1 LDEGG
6 HPTHA
11 FDSGVHEIHSFR
23 KVWKYGLFIAQFITA
38 SQGKPFCC
46 RRDDGEPETLFRV
59 IVGDFSMSVS
69 SLFKPLTLLHGRP
82 MRNRF
87 MLAPL
92 TNQQSELNGV
102 ATEFDQDWFHQ
113 ISRSGYGLVHTCATT
128 VEAGGIAFARQLGVH
143 SDDHL
148 PGLAGMATSIREG
161 GGLSSVQLHHAGH
174 RANPRL
180 GGIPSPASSRTLPG
194 VSALTTGD
202 VERIRDSFIAAARR
216 AEQAGFDGVA
226 PHGAFGWILSE
237 FMSPLLNDRTDKYGG
252 SLENRARLTIE
263 VIEGIRRACGPDF
276 QIGWRLSIE
285 RYGLLLEELR
295 EIVSEI
301 LRLELID
308 YLDLALWDSAQIVG
322 TGSFRGK
329 TMLSVFTDLPRG
341 GVRVGTAGKI
351 MSAQRCAELLDEGC
365 DFVLI
370 GRAGILERDFPLRV
384 KENPRHES
392 PTLPVTAE
400 FLRQGGL
407 SERFIDHMRGWE
419 SFVQRGSV

>member
-1 LDEGG
+1 
-6 HPTHA
+6 
-11 FDSGVHEIHSFR
+11 
-23 KVWKYGLFIAQFITA
+23 
-38 SQGKPFCC
+38 
-46 RRDDGEPETLFRV
+46 
-59 IVGDFSMSVS
+59 MSVS
-69 SLFKPLTLLHGRP
+69 SLFEPLTLLHGP
-82 MRNRF
+82 EMRNRF

-92 TNQQSELNGV
+92 TNQQSDLNGA
-102 ATEFDQDWFHQ
+102 ATEFDQEWIRQ
-113 ISRSGYGLVHTCATT
+113 LSQSGYALVHTCATT
-128 VEAGGIAFARQLGVH
+128 VEAGGIAFERQLGIH
-143 SDDHL
+143 SDAHL
-148 PGLAGMATSIREG
+148 PGLTQIATSIRKG

-180 GGIPSPASSRTLPG
+180 GGVPSPASSRTLPG
-194 VSALTTGD
+194 IAAVTTEE
-202 VERIRDSFIAAARR
+202 VEHIRDSFIAAAKR

-237 FMSPLLNDRTDKYGG
+237 FMSPLLNDRKDKYGG

-301 LRLELID
+301 LHRELID

-322 TGSFRGK
+322 TGTFRGK
-329 TMLSVFTDLPRG
+329 TMLSVFTDIPRG

-384 KENPRHES
+384 KADPQHES
-392 PTLPVTAE
+392 PKLPVTAG
-400 FLRQGGL
+400 FLREGGL
-407 SERFIDHMRGWE
+407 SERFINHLRGWE
-419 SFVQRGSV
+419 SFVQRGGV